1 MHHARRAHIRTLFII
16 FGNFIIIIYNLL
28 VIYYKNP
35 KKTTIYNKNI
45 VKAMN
50 HKLKKIINEQFS
62 RTLNERKHYMKTRAL
77 VEQMVRE
84 SLTNYLNEKANK
96 KQSGSI
102 HQCRAALN
110 DPTINMAGLIGK
122 IPDLPNNPD
131 SARSIL
137 SKWARGEM
145 NPSLKQANA
154 VLHILSTSDK

>member
-1 MHHARRAHIRTLFII
+1 
-16 FGNFIIIIYNLL
+16 
-28 VIYYKNP
+28 
-35 KKTTIYNKNI
+35 
-45 VKAMN
+45 MN

-122 IPDLPNNPD
+122 IPDLPSNPD

>member
-1 MHHARRAHIRTLFII
+1 
-16 FGNFIIIIYNLL
+16 
-28 VIYYKNP
+28 
-35 KKTTIYNKNI
+35 
-45 VKAMN
+45 MN
-50 HKLKKIINEQFS
+50 RKLKQMINEQFS
-62 RTLNERKHYMKTRAL
+62 RVLNERKHYMKTRAL

-122 IPDLPNNPD
+122 IPDLPHNPD
-131 SARSIL
+131 SARSEL

-145 NPSLKQANA
+145 DPSLEQATA
-154 VLHILSTSDK
+154 IIHALATSHK

>member
-1 MHHARRAHIRTLFII
+1 
-16 FGNFIIIIYNLL
+16 
-28 VIYYKNP
+28 
-35 KKTTIYNKNI
+35 
-45 VKAMN
+45 MN

-96 KQSGSI
+96 KRSGSVY
-102 HQCRAALN
+102 QCRAALN